1 MPRNRP
7 RLRAQVATDYQVG
20 DSRTFIFTPTCP
32 DNRSHAAVELNDHAH
47 VTRHRST
54 LALSAHAAAPT
65 RWASIYLR
73 RSIPVDIKQ

>member
-7 RLRAQVATDYQVG
+7 RLRAHVATDYQVG

-32 DNRSHAAVELNDHAH
+32 DNRSHAAVELNEHGH
-47 VTRHRST
+47 VICHRST
-54 LALSAHAAAPT
+54 LALSAHAAALT

-73 RSIPVDIKQ
+73 RSTPVTFKQ